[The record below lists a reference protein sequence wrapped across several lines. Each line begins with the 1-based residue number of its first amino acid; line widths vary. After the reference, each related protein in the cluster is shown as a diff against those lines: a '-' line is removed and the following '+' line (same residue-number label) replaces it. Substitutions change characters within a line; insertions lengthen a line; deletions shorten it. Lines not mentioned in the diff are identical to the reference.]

1 MGLFYVQGRNE
12 GRGARESQ
20 FPGRRVSAGGAKS
33 PNNITSTVL
42 SSMQHICLNRNE
54 FRFKAPT
61 VSQVLSPIQYICF
74 RNEFRFKNG
83 GAKRASCPGCHLTSL
98 RPCLRRLHVSQRR
111 NRSPHVLT
119 IVTIACYR
127 RHCYVVLQE
136 MYQRQSRL
144 LRYIL
149 EQADSRDA
157 VLQILGLQKHQKQRC
172 HALETVALTFNV
184 MGFVCGQ

>member
-1 MGLFYVQGRNE
+1 MDGPGVQGRNE
-12 GRGARESQ
+12 GRGAREAQ
-20 FPGRRVSAGGAKS
+20 FPGRRVSAGVPNHYGGAESLQGGAKS

-42 SSMQHICLNRNE
+42 SSMQHICLN
-54 FRFKAPT
+54 
-61 VSQVLSPIQYICF
+61 

-119 IVTIACYR
+119 NVTIACYR